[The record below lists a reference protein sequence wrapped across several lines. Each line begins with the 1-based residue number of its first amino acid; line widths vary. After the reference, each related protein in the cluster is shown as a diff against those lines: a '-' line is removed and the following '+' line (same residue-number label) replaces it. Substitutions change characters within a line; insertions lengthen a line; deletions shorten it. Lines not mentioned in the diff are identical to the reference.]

1 MPIAVDVSYQI
12 EEFCGV
18 LFTSS
23 DQNIDTTNSQ
33 MRRDNINV
41 EKCSNWFEYHDPPF
55 TCREAIM
62 CNYVST
68 GRY

>member
-18 LFTSS
+18 LFTLS

-33 MRRDNINV
+33 MRRDNIDV
-41 EKCSNWFEYHDPPF
+41 EKSSNWFECHDPIHLQ
-55 TCREAIM
+55 RGHH
-62 CNYVST
+62 V
-68 GRY
+68 

>member
-12 EEFCGV
+12 EEFCDV

-33 MRRDNINV
+33 MRRDNIDV
-41 EKCSNWFEYHDPPF
+41 EKCSNWFEYHDPHSLAERPSCV
-55 TCREAIM
+55 TM
-62 CNYVST
+62 
-68 GRY
+68 